1 MNSQLKFI
9 SRKFL
14 RLILLLI
21 AVCISTFILMDLSP
35 IDPVNAY
42 VGQNAMSIT
51 PEKRAQLEEQWGL
64 NDPMPVRFVKWSSS
78 VLKGDFGTSLIY
90 KRPVLEVIKEKTSAS
105 AALMLTSW
113 ALSGLLGYFLALV
126 AGAKEGSLL
135 DKGIKGYCYILLSMP
150 TFWLCLLLIIVFS
163 VNLGWFPIALSKP
176 IGVLSENVSLWDRIH
191 HMILPAI
198 TLSVIGI
205 ASITLH
211 ARQKLVEVMSCDYV
225 LFARARGQS
234 TKDIIKNHGLRNT
247 LLPFITLQF
256 LSFSELFAG
265 AVVAEQIFS
274 YPGLGQATVD
284 AGTKGDIPLLL
295 GIVIFTTIFIF
306 TGNLIADILYA
317 IIDPRIKKGAKL

>member
-1 MNSQLKFI
+1 MNAQLKFI
-9 SRKFL
+9 SKKCV
-14 RLILLLI
+14 RLLLLLI
-21 AVCISTFILMDLSP
+21 AVCVSTFILMELSP
-35 IDPVNAY
+35 IDPINAY

-51 PEKRAQLEEQWGL
+51 PEKREQLEEQWGV

-78 VLKGDFGTSLIY
+78 ILKGDFGESLIY
-90 KRPVLEVIKEKTSAS
+90 KRPVIDVIKEKFSAS
-105 AALMLTSW
+105 IVLMMVSW
-113 ALSGLLGYFLALV
+113 ALSGLLGYFLALL
-126 AGAKEGSLL
+126 AGSKEGSLL
-135 DKGIKGYCYILLSMP
+135 DKSIKGYCYLLLSMP

-163 VNLGWFPIALSKP
+163 VNLGWFPIALSQP
-176 IGVLSENVSLWDRIH
+176 IGVLSSEVSLWDRIY

-211 ARQKLVEVMSCDYV
+211 ARQKLVQVMSTDYV
-225 LFARARGQS
+225 LFARARGQN
-234 TKDIIKNHGLRNT
+234 TKEIVKNHGIRNT

-295 GIVIFTTIFIF
+295 AIVIFTTIFIF

-317 IIDPRIKKGAKL
+317 FIDPRIKKGAKL